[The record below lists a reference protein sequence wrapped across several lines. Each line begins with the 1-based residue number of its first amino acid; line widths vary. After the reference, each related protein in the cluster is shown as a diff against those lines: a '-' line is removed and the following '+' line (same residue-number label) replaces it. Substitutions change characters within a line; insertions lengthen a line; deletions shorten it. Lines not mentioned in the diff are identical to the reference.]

1 MHQGSNFSAS
11 SPTLTVFCYCHDSR
25 HPNGWEVSSHCS
37 CGLRFLRISDAEP
50 LSRCLLAICMCS
62 LEKCLFKSSNLRLLR
77 NVYTHISIPS
87 ITISPESF
95 LMPFYCQFSFLIPP
109 FSQENYRTTSL
120 MIQTQKSVKN
130 ISKKNWGTYTMDGTP
145 QPSVS
150 RVTHMN
156 INYSWFDLQK
166 WIIVI

>member
-11 SPTLTVFCYCHDSR
+11 SPTLTVFCYFHNIR
-25 HPNGWEVSSHCS
+25 HPNRWEVSSHCS
-37 CGLRFLRISDAEP
+37 CGLRFLLISDAEP

-109 FSQENYRTTSL
+109 FHKKTTEQHPSWYRHKNPWKIL
-120 MIQTQKSVKN
+120 AKRIEEHTQWMWHHNQVCPELH
-130 ISKKNWGTYTMDGTP
+130 IWT
-145 QPSVS
+145 
-150 RVTHMN
+150 
-156 INYSWFDLQK
+156 
-166 WIIVI
+166 